1 MDEAEKHAQA
11 IIPQNAPLMK
21 MLLFGMIPESI
32 RFAFDLTLYPKWVND
47 CFHDRSDTIGSM
59 EPRTKSGSQDR
70 AEPVSIKFWKS
81 RTDSDR
87 SVPGPGGPWTPD
99 REVIVLILLSEK
111 PINTFETSSI
121 TCHVILNG
129 NKMLVSH
136 QVQISFL
143 WCCKIQFP
151 KKKGKTLT
159 RNGDFHHGLS

>member
-21 MLLFGMIPESI
+21 MVLFGMIPESI
-32 RFAFDLTLYPKWVND
+32 RFAFDLTLYPKWVKD
-47 CFHDRSDTIGSM
+47 CFCDRSDTIGSRD
-59 EPRTKSGSQDR
+59 PRTKTGSQDR
-70 AEPVSIKFWKS
+70 AEP
-81 RTDSDR
+81 
-87 SVPGPGGPWTPD
+87 GPWIPD
-99 REVIVLILLSEK
+99 RKVILLIILSEK
-111 PINTFETSSI
+111 RINTFETLSI

-129 NKMLVSH
+129 NKMLVSF

-159 RNGDFHHGLS
+159 RNGDFHHG